1 MARIGVAVS
10 GGGYRATTWGLGA
23 LLYLVDAGKHG
34 EVTTIS
40 SVSGGSIA
48 NGLIAHDTEF
58 RTTDPE
64 RFRAALRPLLRHMA
78 YDGLFFF
85 GPSTNAYVYVVL
97 IGGALTALALVA
109 TLIGVVA
116 AALDA
121 LGVVDI
127 SWIAAGIGW
136 SVAAFAVLAVVTFL
150 LFRWRSRVVERAMAR
165 KFFSRSGKATKLS
178 ALPMPSALPERVP
191 LHVFCATELQQGQQ
205 LYATPEFVY
214 TFAYGLGVPGDM
226 SLARAV
232 QCSACLPG
240 GFAPRFLPTD
250 QHRFPKADVP
260 KRMVLSDGGVY
271 DNMADQWETGRA
283 NRPLGDDGRF
293 PAADELIVVNASA
306 AATSLATKTKL
317 LGAEL
322 FGLKRPIDVMY
333 DITTKMRRFELVEDW
348 NAAARRGE
356 GQQGTLV
363 HIPQSPFVVAER
375 LARIGTPEQQA
386 RASAVLPLIPGS
398 KEEWAATAAASTGV
412 KTTLGKLGADVVARL
427 LLHSY
432 VLAMVN
438 SHVVLGY
445 PLLEFPRLQDMERLV
460 GTS

>member
-40 SVSGGSIA
+40 SVSGGSVA
-48 NGLIAHDTEF
+48 NGLVAHETEF
-58 RTTDPE
+58 RATDPE
-64 RFRAALRPLLRHMA
+64 RFRAAVRPLLRHMA
-78 YDGLFFF
+78 YDGLIFF
-85 GPSTNAYVYVVL
+85 GAATNAYVYVVL
-97 IGGALTALALVA
+97 AGAALTVLALLA
-109 TLIGVVA
+109 TVVGVVA

-121 LGVVDI
+121 IGVLEI
-127 SWIAAGIGW
+127 SWLAAAIGW
-136 SVAAFAVLAVVTFL
+136 SVAVFAVLLVLTFL
-150 LFRWRSRVVERAMAR
+150 LFRLRSRVVERALAK
-165 KFFSRSGKATKLS
+165 KFFSRDGKATKLS
-178 ALPMPSALPERVP
+178 GLPMPSAVPDRVP

-214 TFAYGLGVPGDM
+214 TFAYGRGVPAEM

-240 GFAPRFLPTD
+240 GFAPRFLRTA
-250 QHRFPKADVP
+250 QHQFPKPDVP

-271 DNMADQWETGRA
+271 DNMADQWETGRG
-283 NRPLGDDGRF
+283 NRPLDDDGRF

-306 AATSLATKTKL
+306 SATSLATKSRL

-348 NAAARRGE
+348 NAAERGG
-356 GQQGTLV
+356 GQRGTLV
-363 HIPQSPFVVAER
+363 HIPQSPIVVAER
-375 LARIGTPEQQA
+375 IARIGTPEQQA
-386 RASAVLPLIPGS
+386 RAAAVLPLIPGTR
-398 KEEWAATAAASTGV
+398 EEWAATAAADTGV
-412 KTTLGKLGADVVARL
+412 KTTLGKLGVYPVARL
-427 LLHSY
+427 LFHAY

-445 PLLEFPRLQDMERLV
+445 PLLEFPTLDEMERLV
-460 GTS
+460 ATT

>member
-23 LLYLVDAGKHG
+23 LLYLVDAGKHR

-40 SVSGGSIA
+40 SVSGGSVA
-48 NGLIAHDTEF
+48 NGLVAHETEF

-64 RFRAALRPLLRHMA
+64 RFRAALHPLLRHMA
-78 YDGLFFF
+78 YDGLIFF
-85 GPSTNAYVYVVL
+85 GAATNAYVFVVL
-97 IGGALTALALVA
+97 ACAALTALALVA
-109 TLIGVVA
+109 TLVGVVA

-121 LGVVDI
+121 LGVFEI
-127 SWIAAGIGW
+127 SWIAAAIGW
-136 SVAAFAVLAVVTFL
+136 SVAAFAVLAVIAFL
-150 LFRWRSRVVERAMAR
+150 LFRWRSLVVERAMAK
-165 KFFSRSGKATKLS
+165 KFFRRSGKATKLS
-178 ALPMPSALPERVP
+178 ALPMPSAQPDSVP

-214 TFAYGLGVPGDM
+214 TYAYGLGVPGDL

-240 GFAPRFLPTD
+240 GFAPRFLRTD

-283 NRPLGDDGRF
+283 NRPLADDRF

-306 AATSLATKTKL
+306 AATTLATKTRL

-348 NAAARRGE
+348 NAAERSGRG
-356 GQQGTLV
+356 QRGTLV

-375 LARIGTPEQQA
+375 LARLGTPAQQA
-386 RASAVLPLIPGS
+386 RANAVLPLIPGT

-412 KTTLGKLGADVVARL
+412 RTTLGKLGADVVARL

-445 PLLEFPRLQDMERLV
+445 PLLEFPRLADMERLV

>member
-1 MARIGVAVS
+1 M
-10 GGGYRATTWGLGA
+10 
-23 LLYLVDAGKHG
+23 
-34 EVTTIS
+34 
-40 SVSGGSIA
+40 
-48 NGLIAHDTEF
+48 
-58 RTTDPE
+58 
-64 RFRAALRPLLRHMA
+64 
-78 YDGLFFF
+78 
-85 GPSTNAYVYVVL
+85 
-97 IGGALTALALVA
+97 A

-121 LGVVDI
+121 LGVVEI
-127 SWIAAGIGW
+127 SWIAAAIGW

-150 LFRWRSRVVERAMAR
+150 LFRWRSRVVERAMAK

-178 ALPMPSALPERVP
+178 ALPMPSAQPDSVP

-214 TFAYGLGVPGDM
+214 TYAYGLGVPGDM

-240 GFAPRFLPTD
+240 GFAPRFLRTA
-250 QHRFPKADVP
+250 QHRFPKSDVP

-283 NRPLGDDGRF
+283 DRPLGDDGRF

-306 AATSLATKTKL
+306 AATSLATKTRL

-348 NAAARRGE
+348 NAAERSGTGQRGTLGAHPPVAVRRGRAPRPHRHARAAGPRQRGAAVDPRQQGGVGGDGGRQHRRQDDAREVGRRRRGAAAPPLVRAGDGELARRAG
-356 GQQGTLV
+356 LSRCSS
-363 HIPQSPFVVAER
+363 SP
-375 LARIGTPEQQA
+375 
-386 RASAVLPLIPGS
+386 ASRTWSAS
-398 KEEWAATAAASTGV
+398 SATS
-412 KTTLGKLGADVVARL
+412 
-427 LLHSY
+427 
-432 VLAMVN
+432 
-438 SHVVLGY
+438 
-445 PLLEFPRLQDMERLV
+445 
-460 GTS
+460 

>member
-1 MARIGVAVS
+1 
-10 GGGYRATTWGLGA
+10 
-23 LLYLVDAGKHG
+23 
-34 EVTTIS
+34 
-40 SVSGGSIA
+40 
-48 NGLIAHDTEF
+48 
-58 RTTDPE
+58 
-64 RFRAALRPLLRHMA
+64 
-78 YDGLFFF
+78 
-85 GPSTNAYVYVVL
+85 
-97 IGGALTALALVA
+97 
-109 TLIGVVA
+109 
-116 AALDA
+116 
-121 LGVVDI
+121 
-127 SWIAAGIGW
+127 
-136 SVAAFAVLAVVTFL
+136 
-150 LFRWRSRVVERAMAR
+150 
-165 KFFSRSGKATKLS
+165 
-178 ALPMPSALPERVP
+178 
-191 LHVFCATELQQGQQ
+191 
-205 LYATPEFVY
+205 
-214 TFAYGLGVPGDM
+214 
-226 SLARAV
+226 
-232 QCSACLPG
+232 
-240 GFAPRFLPTD
+240 
-250 QHRFPKADVP
+250 
-260 KRMVLSDGGVY
+260 
-271 DNMADQWETGRA
+271 
-283 NRPLGDDGRF
+283 LGDDGRF

-460 GTS
+460 GTT